1 MDLVVAVLIL
11 AVNLPLAGLLAWRAA
26 QRRVPVFAASA
37 TIVLLLASCSAVWD
51 PAAQGP
57 PARAA
62 IAVANISLAVLLAV
76 YPDGRFT
83 PRWIAVPAFVE
94 VGLQAGN
101 VATGFALEQLAW
113 WPWHFLFTWTPL
125 LLGGQLYRYVR
136 RSSVAERER
145 ARWPLLALVAMVF
158 GFLLWT
164 IAVAAGAAS
173 EDADWLANLLL
184 DLPAPAFAVGLLAP
198 RLLAVD
204 RLLRVVLGAGTWA
217 VAVGL
222 VAWALSLGADA
233 WAPRGAAWLTG
244 VATAVVAVPL
254 AVGARR
260 MADAVV
266 SGRHPDA
273 LRSLVALGDRLSATV
288 DPRGVAAEIVEGVT
302 GALGLRYA
310 GVQGKNGV
318 AAESGEIGDAELS
331 QFPITYAGEELGELA
346 VAPRPGEAQLT
357 PSDRVVLAQ
366 ICAQAAPALNS
377 ARVVAEL
384 EEARS
389 RIVFAREEERKRLRR
404 DLHDELAPTFAGLGL
419 SAAAVE
425 AFARVGDDRAADAA
439 EHLVTGLHA
448 ATRQLREVAY
458 DLRPPVLDDRGLA
471 AAIRERVAA
480 PGSLPVVEVEAPQR
494 RLVLPAA
501 VESAALR
508 IAQEAVANVRRH
520 AAASRCTVTLGLEPG
535 MLRLDVVDDGRGLP
549 TRVSAGVGLRSMHER
564 AAEVRGNVEVT
575 PRAEGGTR
583 VTARLP
589 APGPSPAQ
597 AQATSAT
604 TPTTTGAAG

>member
-1 MDLVVAVLIL
+1 MDLAVAVLIL

-26 QRRVPVFAASA
+26 QRRVPVFAATA
-37 TIVLLLASCSAVWD
+37 TIVLLLASCSAAWD
-51 PAAQGP
+51 PAAEGP

-83 PRWIAVPAFVE
+83 PRWIAVPALVE
-94 VGLQAGN
+94 VSLQAGN
-101 VATGFALEQLAW
+101 LATGLAWEQQGW
-113 WPWHFLFTWTPL
+113 WPWHFLFTWVPL
-125 LLGGQLYRYVR
+125 LLGGQLYRYMR

-145 ARWPLLALVAMVF
+145 ARWPLLALVAMVL

-164 IAVAAGAAS
+164 IAVAASAAS
-173 EDADWLANLLL
+173 EDANWLANLLL

-198 RLLAVD
+198 RLLDVD
-204 RLLRVVLGAGTWA
+204 RLLRVVLGAGAWA
-217 VAVGL
+217 VTVGL
-222 VAWALSLGADA
+222 VAWGVSVAAEA
-233 WAPRGAAWLTG
+233 VAPDGAAWLTG
-244 VATAVVAVPL
+244 VATAIVAVPL

-288 DPRGVAAEIVEGVT
+288 DPRAVAGEIVEGVT
-302 GALGLRYA
+302 GALGVRYA
-310 GVQGKNGV
+310 GVLGANGV
-318 AAESGEIGDAELS
+318 AAASGELGDAQTS
-331 QFPITYAGEELGELA
+331 RFPITYAGEELGELI
-346 VAPRPGEAQLT
+346 VAPRPGEAALT
-357 PSDRVVLAQ
+357 ESDRTVLAQ

-377 ARVVAEL
+377 ARVVTEL
-384 EEARS
+384 VEARS

-425 AFARVGDDRAADAA
+425 AFARAGDGRAADAA
-439 EHLVTGLHA
+439 ARLVTGLHA

-458 DLRPPVLDDRGLA
+458 DLRPPVLDDRGLV
-471 AAIRERVAA
+471 AAIRERVAG
-480 PGSLPVVEVEAPQR
+480 PGSVPVVEVDAPEG

-520 AAASRCTVTLGLEPG
+520 AAAARCIVTLGLEPG

-549 TRVSAGVGLRSMHER
+549 DRFRAGVGLGSMHER
-564 AAEVRGNVEVT
+564 AAEVRGTVEVVRG
-575 PRAEGGTR
+575 PDGGTR

-589 APGPSPAQ
+589 V
-597 AQATSAT
+597 
-604 TPTTTGAAG
+604 PTTGPAT

>member
-1 MDLVVAVLIL
+1 MDLAVAVLIL

-26 QRRVPVFAASA
+26 QRRVPVFAATA
-37 TIVLLLASCSAVWD
+37 TIVLLLASCSAAWD
-51 PAAQGP
+51 PTAEGP

-62 IAVANISLAVLLAV
+62 IAVANISLALLLAV

-83 PRWIAVPAFVE
+83 PRWIAVPALVE

-101 VATGFALEQLAW
+101 LATGFAWEQQAW
-113 WPWHFLFTWTPL
+113 WPWHFLFTWVPL
-125 LLGGQLYRYVR
+125 LLGGQLYRYMR

-145 ARWPLLALVAMVF
+145 ARWPLLALLAMVL
-158 GFLLWT
+158 GFLLWS

-173 EDADWLANLLL
+173 EDANWLANLLL

-198 RLLAVD
+198 RLLDVD
-204 RLLRVVLGAGTWA
+204 RLLRVVLGAGAWA
-217 VAVGL
+217 LTVGL
-222 VAWALSLGADA
+222 VAWGLSIATEA
-233 WAPRGAAWLTG
+233 VAPDGAAWVTG
-244 VATAVVAVPL
+244 VATAIVAVPL

-273 LRSLVALGDRLSATV
+273 LQSLVALGDRLSATV
-288 DPRGVAAEIVEGVT
+288 DPRAVAGEIVEGVT
-302 GALGLRYA
+302 GALGVRYA
-310 GVQGKNGV
+310 GVLGANGL
-318 AAESGEIGDAELS
+318 AAESGELGDAETS
-331 QFPITYAGEELGELA
+331 RFPITYAGEELGELI
-346 VAPRPGEAQLT
+346 VAPRPGEAALT
-357 PSDRVVLAQ
+357 ESDRTVLAQ

-377 ARVVAEL
+377 ARVVTEL
-384 EEARS
+384 VEARS

-425 AFARVGDDRAADAA
+425 AFARAGDGRAADAA
-439 EHLVTGLHA
+439 ARLVTGLHA

-458 DLRPPVLDDRGLA
+458 DLRPPVLDDRGLV
-471 AAIRERVAA
+471 AAIRERVAG
-480 PGSLPVVEVEAPQR
+480 PGSVPAVEVDAPEG

-520 AAASRCTVTLGLEPG
+520 AAAARCTVTLGLEPG

-549 TRVSAGVGLRSMHER
+549 DRFRAGVGLGSMHER
-564 AAEVRGNVEVT
+564 AAEVRGTVEVVRR
-575 PRAEGGTR
+575 PDGGTR

-589 APGPSPAQ
+589 V
-597 AQATSAT
+597 
-604 TPTTTGAAG
+604 PTTGPAT

>member
-1 MDLVVAVLIL
+1 
-11 AVNLPLAGLLAWRAA
+11 
-26 QRRVPVFAASA
+26 
-37 TIVLLLASCSAVWD
+37 
-51 PAAQGP
+51 
-57 PARAA
+57 
-62 IAVANISLAVLLAV
+62 
-76 YPDGRFT
+76 
-83 PRWIAVPAFVE
+83 
-94 VGLQAGN
+94 
-101 VATGFALEQLAW
+101 
-113 WPWHFLFTWTPL
+113 
-125 LLGGQLYRYVR
+125 
-136 RSSVAERER
+136 
-145 ARWPLLALVAMVF
+145 
-158 GFLLWT
+158 
-164 IAVAAGAAS
+164 
-173 EDADWLANLLL
+173 
-184 DLPAPAFAVGLLAP
+184 
-198 RLLAVD
+198 
-204 RLLRVVLGAGTWA
+204 
-217 VAVGL
+217 
-222 VAWALSLGADA
+222 
-233 WAPRGAAWLTG
+233 
-244 VATAVVAVPL
+244 VPL

-273 LRSLVALGDRLSATV
+273 LQSLVALGDRLSATV
-288 DPRGVAAEIVEGVT
+288 DPRGVAGEIVEGVT
-302 GALGLRYA
+302 GALGVRYA
-310 GVQGKNGV
+310 AVRAPNGV
-318 AAESGEIGDAELS
+318 AAASGDLGDVETS
-331 QFPITYAGEELGELA
+331 RFPITYAGEELGELL
-346 VAPRPGEAQLT
+346 VAPRAGEAQLT
-357 PSDRVVLAQ
+357 SSDRVVLAQ

-439 EHLVTGLHA
+439 ERLVTGLHA

-480 PGSLPVVEVEAPQR
+480 PGSLPVVEVDAPER

-508 IAQEAVANVRRH
+508 ITQEAVANVRRH

-535 MLRLDVVDDGRGLP
+535 ILRLDVVDDGRGLP

-564 AAEVRGNVEVT
+564 AAELRGTVQVT
-575 PRAEGGTR
+575 RRAEGGTR
-583 VTARLP
+583 VSARLP

-597 AQATSAT
+597 AQATT
-604 TPTTTGAAG
+604 TTTGAAE

>member
-1 MDLVVAVLIL
+1 MDLAVAVLIL

-26 QRRVPVFAASA
+26 QRRVPVFAAAAS
-37 TIVLLLASCSAVWD
+37 IVLLLASCSAAWD
-51 PAAQGP
+51 PAAEGP

-83 PRWIAVPAFVE
+83 PRWIAVPALVE

-101 VATGFALEQLAW
+101 LATGFAWEQQAW
-113 WPWHFLFTWTPL
+113 WPWHFLFTWVPL

-145 ARWPLLALVAMVF
+145 ARWPLFALLAMVL

-173 EDADWLANLLL
+173 EDANWLANLLL
-184 DLPAPAFAVGLLAP
+184 DLPAAAFAVGLLTP

-204 RLLRVVLGAGTWA
+204 RLLRVVLGARH
-217 VAVGL
+217 
-222 VAWALSLGADA
+222 LGAGGRTRGVGGLTWRGGRA
-233 WAPRGAAWLTG
+233 RRAVQHGSRVWRPRSSRCRSRSALAGWPTRSCRVGTPMRCAPWSPWATGSPPPSIRGA
-244 VATAVVAVPL
+244 
-254 AVGARR
+254 
-260 MADAVV
+260 
-266 SGRHPDA
+266 S
-273 LRSLVALGDRLSATV
+273 
-288 DPRGVAAEIVEGVT
+288 PREIVEGVT
-302 GALGLRYA
+302 GALGVRYA
-310 GVQGKNGV
+310 GVQGANGV
-318 AAESGEIGDAELS
+318 AAESGEIGDAETS
-331 QFPITYAGEELGELA
+331 RFPITYAGEELGELV

-357 PSDRVVLAQ
+357 SSDRVVLAQ

-425 AFARVGDDRAADAA
+425 AFARAGDDRAADAA
-439 EHLVTGLHA
+439 ERLVTGLHA

-480 PGSLPVVEVEAPQR
+480 PGSLPVVEVDAPER

-508 IAQEAVANVRRH
+508 ITQEAVANVRRH

-564 AAEVRGNVEVT
+564 AAEVRGTVEVAR
-575 PRAEGGTR
+575 RAEGGTR

-589 APGPSPAQ
+589 APALPARRRRR
-597 AQATSAT
+597 
-604 TPTTTGAAG
+604 PTTTGAAG

>member
-1 MDLVVAVLIL
+1 MDLAVAVLIV
-11 AVNLPLAGLLAWRAA
+11 AVNLPLAGLLTWRAA
-26 QRRVPVFAASA
+26 ERRVPVFAATA
-37 TIVLLLASCSAVWD
+37 TIVLLLASCSAAWD
-51 PAAQGP
+51 PAAEGP

-76 YPDGRFT
+76 YPDGSFT
-83 PRWIAVPAFVE
+83 PRWIAVPAVVE
-94 VGLQAGN
+94 VSLQAGN
-101 VATGFALEQLAW
+101 LATGLAWEQQGW
-113 WPWHFLFTWTPL
+113 WPWHFLFTWVPL

-173 EDADWLANLLL
+173 EDANWLANLLL

-198 RLLAVD
+198 RLLDVD
-204 RLLRVVLGAGTWA
+204 RLLRVVLGAGAWA
-217 VAVGL
+217 VTVGL
-222 VAWALSLGADA
+222 VAWGVSVAAEA
-233 WAPRGAAWLTG
+233 VAPDGAAWLTG
-244 VATAVVAVPL
+244 VATAIVAVPL

-273 LRSLVALGDRLSATV
+273 LQSLVALGDRLSATV
-288 DPRGVAAEIVEGVT
+288 DPRAVAGEIVEGVT
-302 GALGLRYA
+302 GALGVRYA
-310 GVQGKNGV
+310 GVLGANGL
-318 AAESGEIGDAELS
+318 AAASGELGDAQPS
-331 QFPITYAGEELGELA
+331 RFPITYAGQELGELI
-346 VAPRPGEAQLT
+346 VAPRSGEAALT
-357 PSDRVVLAQ
+357 ESDRTVLAQ
-366 ICAQAAPALNS
+366 ICAQSAPALNS
-377 ARVVAEL
+377 ARVVTEL
-384 EEARS
+384 VEARS

-425 AFARVGDDRAADAA
+425 AFARAGDGRAADAA
-439 EHLVTGLHA
+439 ARLVTGLHA

-458 DLRPPVLDDRGLA
+458 DLRPPVLDDRGLV
-471 AAIRERVAA
+471 AAIRERVAG
-480 PGSLPVVEVEAPQR
+480 PGSVPAVEVDAPEG

-520 AAASRCTVTLGLEPG
+520 AAAAHCKVTLGLEPG
-535 MLRLDVVDDGRGLP
+535 VLQLDVVDDGRGLP
-549 TRVSAGVGLRSMHER
+549 DRFRAGVGLGSMHER
-564 AAEVRGNVEVT
+564 AAEVRGTVEVVRR
-575 PRAEGGTR
+575 PDGGTR

-589 APGPSPAQ
+589 VPTRGP
-597 AQATSAT
+597 AT
-604 TPTTTGAAG
+604 

>member
-1 MDLVVAVLIL
+1 MDLAVAVLIL
-11 AVNLPLAGLLAWRAA
+11 AVNLPLAGLLTWRAA
-26 QRRVPVFAASA
+26 QRRVPVFAAAAS
-37 TIVLLLASCSAVWD
+37 IVLLLASCSAAWD
-51 PAAQGP
+51 PAADGP

-94 VGLQAGN
+94 VGLQTGN
-101 VATGFALEQLAW
+101 LATGFAWEHLTW
-113 WPWHFLFTWTPL
+113 WPWHFLFTWVPL
-125 LLGGQLYRYVR
+125 LFGGQLYRYVR

-145 ARWPLLALVAMVF
+145 ARWPLLALVAMAI

-164 IAVAAGAAS
+164 IAVAAGVAS

-204 RLLRVVLGAGTWA
+204 RLLRFVLGAGTWA

-222 VAWALSLGADA
+222 VAWAVSLATDA
-233 WAPRGAAWLTG
+233 WAAHAAAWFTG
-244 VATAVVAVPL
+244 VATAIVAVPL

-273 LRSLVALGDRLSATV
+273 LQSLVALGDRLSATV
-288 DPRGVAAEIVEGVT
+288 DPRGVAGEIVEGVT
-302 GALGLRYA
+302 GALGVRYA
-310 GVQGKNGV
+310 AVRAPNGV
-318 AAESGEIGDAELS
+318 AAASGDLGDVETS
-331 QFPITYAGEELGELA
+331 RFPITYAGEELGELL
-346 VAPRPGEAQLT
+346 VAPRAGEAQLT
-357 PSDRVVLAQ
+357 SSDRVVLAQ

-439 EHLVTGLHA
+439 ERLVTGLHA

-480 PGSLPVVEVEAPQR
+480 PGSLPVVEVDAPER

-508 IAQEAVANVRRH
+508 ITQEAVANVRRH

-535 MLRLDVVDDGRGLP
+535 ILRLDVVDDGRGLP

-564 AAEVRGNVEVT
+564 AAELRGTVQVT
-575 PRAEGGTR
+575 RRADGGTR
-583 VTARLP
+583 VSARLP

-597 AQATSAT
+597 AQATT
-604 TPTTTGAAG
+604 TTTGAAE

>member
-1 MDLVVAVLIL
+1 M
-11 AVNLPLAGLLAWRAA
+11 
-26 QRRVPVFAASA
+26 
-37 TIVLLLASCSAVWD
+37 
-51 PAAQGP
+51 
-57 PARAA
+57 
-62 IAVANISLAVLLAV
+62 
-76 YPDGRFT
+76 
-83 PRWIAVPAFVE
+83 PAFVE

-101 VATGFALEQLAW
+101 LATGFAWEQQAW
-113 WPWHFLFTWTPL
+113 WPWHFLFTWVPL
-125 LLGGQLYRYVR
+125 LLGGQLYRYMR

-145 ARWPLLALVAMVF
+145 ARWPLIALVAMVL

-184 DLPAPAFAVGLLAP
+184 DLPAAGFAVGLLAP

-222 VAWALSLGADA
+222 VAWAVSLARMP
-233 WAPRGAAWLTG
+233 APRRRCMAHGCGDRDRRRAARGRRTPYGRPGRVGAAPRCAAIPG
-244 VATAVVAVPL
+244 RPGRPPL
-254 AVGARR
+254 RHRR
-260 MADAVV
+260 SAGRRRGDRR
-266 SGRHPDA
+266 GRHG
-273 LRSLVALGDRLSATV
+273 R
-288 DPRGVAAEIVEGVT
+288 PRRAVRRRAAP
-302 GALGLRYA
+302 
-310 GVQGKNGV
+310 NGV
-318 AAESGEIGDAELS
+318 AAESGEIGDAETS
-331 QFPITYAGEELGELA
+331 RFPITYAGEELGELV
-346 VAPRPGEAQLT
+346 VAPRAGEAQLT
-357 PSDRVVLAQ
+357 SSDRVVLAQ

-425 AFARVGDDRAADAA
+425 AFARAGDDRAADAA
-439 EHLVTGLHA
+439 ERLVTGLHA

-480 PGSLPVVEVEAPQR
+480 PGSLPVVEVDAPER

-508 IAQEAVANVRRH
+508 ITQEAVANVRRH

-549 TRVSAGVGLRSMHER
+549 TRVKAGVGLRSMHER
-564 AAEVRGNVEVT
+564 AAEVRGTVEVAR
-575 PRAEGGTR
+575 RAEGGTR

-589 APGPSPAQ
+589 APGPSPAR
-597 AQATSAT
+597 QATT
-604 TPTTTGAAG
+604 TTTGAAG

>member
-1 MDLVVAVLIL
+1 MDLAVAVLIL
-11 AVNLPLAGLLAWRAA
+11 AVNLPLAGLLAWRVA
-26 QRRVPVFAASA
+26 QRRVPVFAATA
-37 TIVLLLASCSAVWD
+37 TIVLLLASCSAAWD
-51 PAAQGP
+51 PAAEGP

-83 PRWIAVPAFVE
+83 PRWIAVPALVE
-94 VGLQAGN
+94 AGLQAGN
-101 VATGFALEQLAW
+101 LATGFAWEQLTW
-113 WPWHFLFTWTPL
+113 WPWHFLFTWPL
-125 LLGGQLYRYVR
+125 LLGGQLFRYVR

-145 ARWPLLALVAMVF
+145 ARWPLFALLTMVL

-173 EDADWLANLLL
+173 EDANWLANLLL

-198 RLLAVD
+198 RLLDVD
-204 RLLRVVLGAGTWA
+204 RLLRVVLGAGAWA
-217 VAVGL
+217 LTVGL
-222 VAWALSLGADA
+222 VAWGVSVAAEA
-233 WAPRGAAWLTG
+233 VAPDGAAWFTG
-244 VATAVVAVPL
+244 VATAIVAVPL

-273 LRSLVALGDRLSATV
+273 LQSLVALGDRLSATV
-288 DPRGVAAEIVEGVT
+288 EPRAVAGEIVEGVT

-310 GVQGKNGV
+310 GVLGDNGL
-318 AAESGEIGDAELS
+318 AAASGELGDEETTR
-331 QFPITYAGEELGELA
+331 FPITYAGEELGELI
-346 VAPRPGEAQLT
+346 VAPRPGEASLT
-357 PSDRVVLAQ
+357 ESDRTVLAQ

-377 ARVVAEL
+377 ARVVTEL
-384 EEARS
+384 VEARS

-425 AFARVGDDRAADAA
+425 AFARAGDGRAADAA
-439 EHLVTGLHA
+439 ARLVTGLHA
-448 ATRQLREVAY
+448 ATRQLRDVAY
-458 DLRPPVLDDRGLA
+458 DLRPPVLDDRGLV
-471 AAIRERVAA
+471 AAIRERVAG
-480 PGSLPVVEVEAPQR
+480 PGSVPAVEVDAPEG

-520 AAASRCTVTLGLEPG
+520 AAAARCSVTLGLEPG

-549 TRVSAGVGLRSMHER
+549 DRFRAGVGLGSMHER
-564 AAEVRGNVEVT
+564 AAEVRGTVEVVRG
-575 PRAEGGTR
+575 PDGGTR

-589 APGPSPAQ
+589 V
-597 AQATSAT
+597 
-604 TPTTTGAAG
+604 PTTGPAT